1 MWGGEIV
8 SFDAFLSH
16 FTIPLVLY
24 VHVNASNFIQHIN
37 LFSSKKIEER
47 TYKYTAYKISN
58 KPNWHRSYKC
68 VAVINQFHFSGKG
81 NTSIRKFIEKISDFY
96 SGDKEGRLPNGL

>member
-16 FTIPLVLY
+16 FAIPLVLY
-24 VHVNASNFIQHIN
+24 VHVNAAFKMHQILYSISIYFQV
-37 LFSSKKIEER
+37 KKIEER

-81 NTSIRKFIEKISDFY
+81 NTSIRKFIVYESWEKY
-96 SGDKEGRLPNGL
+96 